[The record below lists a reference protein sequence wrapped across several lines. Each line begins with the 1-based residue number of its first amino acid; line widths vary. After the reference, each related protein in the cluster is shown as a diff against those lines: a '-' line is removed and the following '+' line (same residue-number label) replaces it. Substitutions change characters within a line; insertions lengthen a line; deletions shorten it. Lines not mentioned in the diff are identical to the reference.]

1 LVTVATISRWGNSVA
16 VRIPRS
22 VLEQSHLHE
31 GDTVEVEAGSDGG
44 IVLRPTRR
52 KSLTE
57 LVAAITPE
65 NLHGETFADAPI
77 GAERW

>member
-1 LVTVATISRWGNSVA
+1 MTIATLSRWGNSVA

-22 VLEQSHLHE
+22 VLERTRLHE
-31 GDTVEVEAGSDGG
+31 GDAVEVEAGADGG
-44 IVLRPTRR
+44 LVLHPVRR

-57 LVAAITPE
+57 LVAAITPD
-65 NLHGETFADAPI
+65 NVHGETFADPPV

>member
-1 LVTVATISRWGNSVA
+1 VTIATISRWGNSVA

-22 VLEQSHLHE
+22 VLERTRLHE
-31 GDTVEVEAGSDGG
+31 GDTVEVEASEDGG
-44 IVLRPTRR
+44 LVLHPVRR

-57 LVAAITPE
+57 MVAAITSE
-65 NLHGETFADAPI
+65 NVHGETFGDPPV